1 MKKKTK
7 NKVYVGVDIGG
18 TKVAAGLVDQ
28 AGKLFAVKKSPT
40 PKGGS
45 GQRIFRLTKE
55 LIQELLKDQK
65 INRARIRG
73 IGLGVPGIVRP
84 DHRDILITP
93 NVGLSGYPLAAQLE
107 KSFKTRVVLGND
119 VNLGTLGEKW
129 FGAGK
134 GVENIIGLFPGTG
147 VGGAIII
154 GGQLITGSQGAA
166 GEIGHMVLD
175 AHSPYKSAG
184 LYGTVEALASRRAIE
199 RAIKEAVAKKVPTI
213 ITKLQGGTL
222 APVKSGVIAE
232 ALRRKD
238 PLTMRIIN
246 EVCRVLGQAC
256 VSLRH
261 ILNPDMII
269 LGGGVME
276 ACGDYMLPRIR
287 KISAA
292 DPFFKGI
299 DDCRIER
306 SFLGD
311 DAVILGAVVLLKQVL
326 GEKISAGTDYYPRLR
341 TDKNGNVLVN
351 DKLIKKSIYIRA
363 DGKVKKING
372 AAGFAGL
379 RTSRWLGINVLKQL
393 CKKGPKV
400 LVVGCARTRPR
411 ITPGGKEFLREH
423 AIEARLLNVQEAVKV
438 YNAAGERKTMVVYR
452 REA

>member
-1 MKKKTK
+1 MKKKIK

-18 TKVAAGLVDQ
+18 TKVAVGLVDQ
-28 AGKLFAVKKSPT
+28 AGKLFAVRKSPT
-40 PKGGS
+40 PEGGS
-45 GQRIFRLTKE
+45 GPRIFRLVKG

-107 KSFKTRVVLGND
+107 KSFQTRVVLGND

-129 FGAGK
+129 FGVGK
-134 GVENIIGLFPGTG
+134 GVGNIIGLFPGTG

-175 AHSPYKSAG
+175 AHSPHKSAG

-199 RAIKEAVAKKVPTI
+199 RAIKEALAKKVPTI

-261 ILNPDMII
+261 ILNPEMII
-269 LGGGVME
+269 LGGGVIE
-276 ACGDYMLPRIR
+276 ACGDYMLSRIR

-306 SFLGD
+306 SLLGD

-326 GEKISAGTDYYPRLR
+326 GEKISAGAGYYPKPRV
-341 TDKNGNVLVN
+341 DKRGDVWIN

-363 DGKVKKING
+363 DGKVKKFNG
-372 AAGFAGL
+372 AAGLAGL

-400 LVVGCARTRPR
+400 LIVGCARLRPR
-411 ITPGGKEFLREH
+411 ITPEGKEFLREH
-423 AIEARLLNVQEAVKV
+423 AIEARLLNVREAVKV
-438 YNAAGERKTMVVYR
+438 YNAAGERKTMVVCR
-452 REA
+452 REG